1 MGQSYRRR
9 RSITR
14 SPPSIQAPEDAFGT
28 YTLRADQ
35 LSMAK
40 RMVNTVLNNNAAI
53 LCANAGVGKS
63 LIQGCA
69 TRRLLDALPQPALAL
84 HVFHTH
90 KTASEN
96 HAMFGIANDEELMT
110 ARMMSAYADRPR
122 RNCTTH
128 LLGMVSSTF
137 YTALKPVDDDG
148 EEEEEEET
156 SMHTSPIVKWVR
168 ALGVRTLAIVVD
180 ECHTLTA
187 QNSSRNC
194 RNVAH
199 LREYLTGIGVRCVVM
214 GNSATP
220 EATASLHRKRAGS
233 VITNMTA
240 VYGMEHAS
248 DIIVVP
254 TEEERRLSAEC
265 RWQREPDNPTFA
277 ETDVLGLDDTFRGRV
292 HDFFL
297 NGVLF
302 TTPTSNGM
310 RCVIPDLRVW
320 VVLDD
325 ASDHTCLSPTSKAY
339 EFLKNAEARRARRK
353 TNTDRLLLHTEDE
366 EKLEEEEEEEDV
378 DYTKYYVEF
387 GGVKYT
393 PKLATTWEAKTQ
405 QVSVRNRMNAF
416 INRIEIDSFMRKRFT
431 VTERHLSDRIG
442 FEDLHT
448 VTGVEGHRVTGAVAR
463 STYRGCILLYVPTK
477 SVLSI
482 MRAKIEAIAEDPDE
496 PCAWHDL
503 AADDRNV
510 VDRRIRVMQENTKE
524 GSTLQLG
531 LLSPKHTIGTNAFAK
546 NAHGIVIV
554 GGCVDETRKR
564 HLSGRIARPVLPEVG
579 DVFANTPRLQH
590 ARNKLL
596 RDLQVSMETV
606 ETRTITFASP
616 EHADMHTYVSNTY
629 SKEDARAFTTL
640 FDKDTGRPF
649 DIVTGR
655 DLAKEFV
662 QALDERRQHQQRE
675 MRKDQQRETG
685 EDETAWE
692 KRFGVLR
699 GLMREVGTEIR
710 QFREQV
716 HPRKRSRAD

>member
-1 MGQSYRRR
+1 MGLSYRRR
-9 RSITR
+9 RSTTR
-14 SPPSIQAPEDAFGT
+14 STTPRVQAPADSFGT

-35 LSMAK
+35 LSMAR
-40 RMVNTVLNNNAAI
+40 RMVETVRANGAAI

-69 TRRLLDALPQPALAL
+69 TRMLFDAVPQPALAL
-84 HVFHTH
+84 HIFHTH
-90 KTASEN
+90 KIASEN

-110 ARMMSAYADRPR
+110 ARLMSAYADGSR
-122 RNCTTH
+122 RNRKTH
-128 LLGMVSSTF
+128 LLGMASSTF
-137 YTALKPVDDDG
+137 STALKPVDDDA
-148 EEEEEEET
+148 EEEGGA
-156 SMHTSPIVKWVR
+156 SMHTSPIVTWVL
-168 ALGVRTLAIVVD
+168 ALGLKTLAIVVD

-240 VYGMEHAS
+240 VYGVEHAS
-248 DIIVVP
+248 DITVVA
-254 TEEERRLSAEC
+254 TEEERRTSAEC
-265 RWQREPDNPTFA
+265 RWQGEPDNPTFT
-277 ETDVLGLDDTFRGRV
+277 ETHVLGLDDTFREKV
-292 HDFFL
+292 YEFFL

-302 TTPTSNGM
+302 TTPTSDGM
-310 RCVIPDLRVW
+310 RCDIPDLRVW
-320 VVLDD
+320 VVLYD
-325 ASDHTCLSPTSKAY
+325 ASAHTCLCPTSTVY
-339 EFLKNAEARRARRK
+339 EFLKNAETRRARRK
-353 TNTDRLLLHTEDE
+353 TNTDRLLLHMDE
-366 EKLEEEEEEEDV
+366 EEVLEEEDDV
-378 DYTKYYVEF
+378 DYTKHYVEF

-393 PKLATTWEAKTQ
+393 PKLVTTWQAKTQ
-405 QVSVRNRMNAF
+405 QVSVRTRMNAF
-416 INRIEIDSFMRKRFT
+416 FNRIEIDSFMKKRFT
-431 VTERHLSDRIG
+431 VTELHLSDRTG
-442 FEDLHT
+442 FVDLHT

-463 STYRGCILLYVPTK
+463 STYMGCILLYVPTK
-477 SVLSI
+477 SVMSI

-496 PCAWHDL
+496 PCQWHDL
-503 AADDRNV
+503 VHDDRNV
-510 VDRRIRVMQENTKE
+510 VDRRIHIMQEKTKE

-596 RDLQVSMETV
+596 SDLQASMESV
-606 ETRTITFASP
+606 ETRTITFASR
-616 EHADMHTYVSNTY
+616 EYVDLHTYVSKTY
-629 SKEDARAFTTL
+629 SKEDARSFTTL
-640 FDKDTGRPF
+640 FDTETGRPF
-649 DIVTGR
+649 DIVKGR
-655 DLAKEFV
+655 DLAHDFV
-662 QALDERRQHQQRE
+662 QALDERRWYQQRLGG
-675 MRKDQQRETG
+675 G
-685 EDETAWE
+685 EEEGTAWE
-692 KRFGVLR
+692 KRFGDLQDM
-699 GLMREVGTEIR
+699 MREVGMEMR

-716 HPRKRSRAD
+716 NPRKRPLSD